1 MPQGAD
7 IKTLEMLAE
16 KMRCDVIRNGSGLTS
31 SAVLSIADIIKQA
44 IGAPI
49 SWPSREAGCEAAAA
63 YYPGAPDLRH
73 GFNAGVKWAVE
84 HYQPS
89 VEPSRRLDK

>member
-1 MPQGAD
+1 MGNGAD

-16 KMRCDVIRNGSGLTS
+16 RMHHDAMRRAGGLS
-31 SAVLSIADIIKQA
+31 NSAVLSIADIIKQA

-49 SWPSREAGCEAAAA
+49 NWPSRVDGCDAAAA
-63 YYPGAPDLRH
+63 YYPGSPELRH

-89 VEPSRRLDK
+89 IAPTRRNG